1 MFFIL
6 DAIKKIKKYMKS
18 MRVQLFAVLLL
29 IGCVPMS
36 IFIGIITSR
45 YESKATEYRI
55 EDITRRLDLLGDKVS
70 QNRILYGENN
80 ADVTTEI
87 RIIAEQYSGR
97 VILLNS
103 KCRVL
108 QDTYTYGKQGNSATL
123 QYYISE
129 PVLKALKGES
139 SYQVGK
145 VFIEI
150 AVPITTKLSSDSAT
164 NSALVVNESGK
175 SSRTDTAIGGAMLVR
190 VSTEDIYKTMKSV
203 HEKTYLLVVLFVLI
217 MLIFAAWFSYLVTKP
232 FKKMISSI
240 DHVSE
245 GSFDETVSLS
255 GYTEVES
262 MVESFNKMIERIK
275 HLESSRQEFVSNV
288 SHELKTPIT
297 SIKVLADSLLMQED
311 ASVELYR
318 EFLVDITDEIQR
330 ENEIINDLLSLVKL
344 DKTSG
349 EMNISSIDINELLEQ
364 ILKRLKPIAST
375 RNIELIF
382 ESFRPVIAE
391 VDGVKLTLAITN
403 LIENGIK
410 YNYDEGWVR
419 VSLNA
424 DHKFFYVKVS
434 DSGVGIPEDLQEH
447 IFERFYRVDKARS
460 RETGGT
466 GLGLSIT
473 KNVILMHRGA
483 IKVYSKE
490 KEGTT
495 FTVRIPLNYIS

>member
-1 MFFIL
+1 M
-6 DAIKKIKKYMKS
+6 
-18 MRVQLFAVLLL
+18 VLLL

-36 IFIGIITSR
+36 IFIGLINSR
-45 YESKATEYRI
+45 YESNATDYRV
-55 EDITRRLDLLGDKVS
+55 EDITRRLELLGEKIA
-70 QNRILYGENN
+70 QNRILYGEENPE
-80 ADVTTEI
+80 VTTEI

-103 KCRVL
+103 KCRML
-108 QDTYTYGKQGNSATL
+108 QDTYTYGIQGISTTT
-123 QYYISE
+123 QYYITE
-129 PVLKALKGES
+129 PVLRAMQGES
-139 SYQVGK
+139 SHQVGLD
-145 VFIEI
+145 FIEI
-150 AVPITTKLSSDSAT
+150 TVPIVTKVSADSAN
-164 NSALVVNESGK
+164 NSAVNLNDGSK
-175 SSRTDTAIGGAMLVR
+175 STDTDTTIGGAMLVR
-190 VSTEDIYKTMKSV
+190 VSTADIYKTMESV
-203 HEKTYLLVVLFVLI
+203 HQKTYLLIVIFVLI
-217 MLIFAAWFSYLVTKP
+217 MLIFSAWFSYLVTKP
-232 FKKMISSI
+232 FKKMIISI
-240 DHVSE
+240 DHLSE
-245 GSFDETVSLS
+245 GSLDEHVSIS

-262 MVESFNKMIERIK
+262 MVESFNKMIERIR
-275 HLESSRQEFVSNV
+275 HLENSRQEFVSNV

-297 SIKVLADSLLMQED
+297 SIKVLADSLLMQEEVS
-311 ASVELYR
+311 AELYR

-382 ESFRPVIAE
+382 ESFRPVLAE
-391 VDGVKLTLAITN
+391 VDEVKLSLAITN
-403 LIENGIK
+403 LIENAIK

-424 DHKFFYVKVS
+424 DHKFFYIKVA
-434 DSGVGIPEDLQEH
+434 DSGVGIPEELQDH

-473 KNVILMHRGA
+473 RNAILMHRGA

>member
-1 MFFIL
+1 MN
-6 DAIKKIKKYMKS
+6 S
-18 MRVQLFAVLLL
+18 MRFKLFMVLLL

-36 IFIGIITSR
+36 IFIGLVTSR
-45 YESKATEYRI
+45 YESKATEYRV
-55 EDITRRLDLLGDKVS
+55 EDIARRLDLLGEKIA
-70 QNRILYGENN
+70 QNRILYGEENPE
-80 ADVTTEI
+80 VTTEI

-103 KCRVL
+103 KCRML
-108 QDTYTYGKQGNSATL
+108 QDTYTYGTQVTSTVTSTTT

-129 PVLKALKGES
+129 PVLRAMKGES
-139 SYQVGK
+139 SHKIGVDY
-145 VFIEI
+145 IEI
-150 AVPITTKLSSDSAT
+150 AVPITTKVSKDSAN
-164 NSALVVNESGK
+164 NSTVNLNNGSKTTG
-175 SSRTDTAIGGAMLVR
+175 TDTTIGGAMLVR
-190 VSTEDIYKTMKSV
+190 VSTADIYKTMESV
-203 HEKTYLLVVLFVLI
+203 HQKTYLLIVLFVLI

-232 FKKMISSI
+232 FKKMITSI

-245 GSFDETVSLS
+245 GSFDEQVSIS

-262 MVESFNKMIERIK
+262 MVESFNKMIERIR

-297 SIKVLADSLLMQED
+297 SIKVLADSLLMQEEV
-311 ASVELYR
+311 SPELYR
-318 EFLVDITDEIQR
+318 EFLMDITDEIQR
-330 ENEIINDLLSLVKL
+330 ENEIISDLLSLVKL

-349 EMNISSIDINELLEQ
+349 EMNINSIDINELLEQ

-382 ESFRPVIAE
+382 ESFRPVLAE
-391 VDGVKLTLAITN
+391 VDEVKLSLAITN
-403 LIENGIK
+403 LIENAIK

-424 DHKFFYVKVS
+424 DHKFFYIKVA
-434 DSGVGIPEDLQEH
+434 DSGVGIPEELQDH

-473 KNVILMHRGA
+473 RNAILMHRGA